1 MLEST
6 SENKEIESH
15 NRKVDRIKKRLVD
28 LDLPVLPLNCVKSPF
43 YVPDIITR
51 VDKNFIVIDFINTKE
66 RVPFDVGGLC
76 LIYNKDIVDSVL
88 AIIDDG
94 LWKRHEKG
102 FQRVRMNL
110 PPKMHVLPEKEV
122 EEYFKSR
129 TEATM
134 LWKVKS

>member
-1 MLEST
+1 MLDS
-6 SENKEIESH
+6 KELDTH

-28 LDLPVLPLNCVKSPF
+28 LDLPVLPLTCVKSPF

-51 VDKNFIVIDFINTKE
+51 VDKNFIVIDFINTKHQL
-66 RVPFDVGGLC
+66 PFDVGGLC
-76 LIYNKDIVDSVL
+76 LIYNKDIVESVV

-94 LWKRHEKG
+94 LWKRHEKNFG
-102 FQRVRMNL
+102 RVKMNL
-110 PPKMHVLPEKEV
+110 PPKMIVLPEKEV

-129 TEATM
+129 MESTM

>member
-1 MLEST
+1 MLES
-6 SENKEIESH
+6 KELDSH
-15 NRKVDRIKKRLVD
+15 NRKVERIKKILVD

-51 VDKNFIVIDFINTKE
+51 IDKNFIVMDFINSKE

-76 LIYNKDIVDSVL
+76 LIYNKDIVESVI

-94 LWKRHEKG
+94 LWKRHEKDFG
-102 FQRVRMNL
+102 RVKMNL
-110 PPKMHVLPEKEV
+110 PPKMFVLPEKEV
-122 EEYFKSR
+122 EKHFKSR
-129 TEATM
+129 MESSM

>member
-1 MLEST
+1 MLES
-6 SENKEIESH
+6 KEIDSH
-15 NRKVDRIKKRLVD
+15 NRKVDRIKKRLTE

-51 VDKNFIVIDFINTKE
+51 VDKDFVVIDFINTKE

-76 LIYNKDIVDSVL
+76 LIYNKDIVESVI

-94 LWKRHEKG
+94 LWKRHEKD
-102 FQRVRMNL
+102 FERAKMNI
-110 PPKMHVLPEKEV
+110 PPKMFILPEREI
-122 EEYFKSR
+122 EEWFKSR
-129 TEATM
+129 IGTSM